1 MPHLHPGD
9 PIDSLQLT
17 AIHGQTIDVP
27 HPQALTHLQFRRFA
41 GCPMCN
47 LHIHSFVRRHDELQR
62 AGIQE
67 VAVFHSSTADLLAQ
81 HAQAPF
87 ALIADPRKALYRQ
100 FGVEA
105 GWRAVLDPRAWPAGV
120 RGLLQHGLGL
130 PGQGES
136 MLGLPADF
144 LIAPEGRVLAAHYG
158 SHADDQWS
166 LDELL
171 ALADRHRDRER

>member
-1 MPHLHPGD
+1 MPCLHPGD
-9 PIDSLQLT
+9 HIDSLQLT
-17 AIHGQTIDVP
+17 VINGQTIDVP

-47 LHIHSFVRRHDELQR
+47 LHIHSFVRRHAELQQ

-67 VAVFHSSTADLLAQ
+67 VAVFHSSKADLLAQ
-81 HAQAPF
+81 HARAPF
-87 ALIADPRKALYRQ
+87 ALIADPHKALYRR

-105 GWRAVLDPRAWPAGV
+105 GWRAIGDPRSWPAGV
-120 RGLLQHGLGL
+120 RGLLRHGFGL
-130 PGQGES
+130 PDQGQS

-144 LIAPEGRVLAAHYG
+144 LIAPDGRVLAAHYG

-171 ALADRHRDRER
+171 ALAKTHAPSRV

>member
-1 MPHLHPGD
+1 MPSLRPGD
-9 PIDSLQLT
+9 HIASLELD
-17 AIHGQTIDVP
+17 TIDGQVVNVP
-27 HPQALTHLQFRRFA
+27 HARALTHLQFRRFA

-47 LHIHSFVRRHDELQR
+47 LHIHSFTQRHAELVQ

-67 VAVFHSSTADLLAQ
+67 VAVFHSSAADLLAQ

-87 ALIADPRKALYRQ
+87 ALIADPEKSLYRQ

-105 GWRAVLDPRAWPAGV
+105 GWRSVLDPRSWRAAV
-120 RGLLQHGLGL
+120 QGLRQHGLGL

-136 MLGLPADF
+136 ILGLPADF
-144 LIAPEGRVLAAHYG
+144 LIAPDGRVLAAKYG
-158 SHADDQWS
+158 SHADDQWP

-171 ALADRHRDRER
+171 ALARSQAGRQD

>member
-1 MPHLHPGD
+1 MPHLHPGSRVD
-9 PIDSLQLT
+9 PLQLN
-17 AIHGQTIDVP
+17 AIDGRPVHLP

-47 LHIHSFVRRHDELQR
+47 LHIHSFVRRHDELRQ

-81 HAQAPF
+81 HAKAPF
-87 ALIADPRKALYRQ
+87 ALIADPHKALYRQ

-105 GWRAVLDPRAWPAGV
+105 GWCALLDPRAWPAGL
-120 RGLLQHGLGL
+120 RGLLRHGVGL
-130 PGQGES
+130 PGKGES

-144 LIAPEGRVLAAHYG
+144 LIAPDGRVLATHHG

-166 LDELL
+166 MDELL
-171 ALADRHRDRER
+171 TLASTHRHLQD

>member
-17 AIHGQTIDVP
+17 AISGQTIDVP

-47 LHIHSFVRRHDELQR
+47 LHIHSFVRRHDELRQ

-87 ALIADPRKALYRQ
+87 ALIADQHKALYRQ

-105 GWRAVLDPRAWPAGV
+105 GWRAIGDPRSWPAGV
-120 RGLLQHGLGL
+120 RGLLRHGFGL
-130 PGQGES
+130 PGQGQS

-144 LIAPEGRVLAAHYG
+144 LIAPDGRVLAAHYG

-171 ALADRHRDRER
+171 ALARTHAPSRV

>member
-9 PIDSLQLT
+9 HIDSLQLT
-17 AIHGQTIDVP
+17 AISGQTIDVP
-27 HPQALTHLQFRRFA
+27 HLQALTHLQFRRFA

-47 LHIHSFVRRHDELQR
+47 LHIHSFVRRHADLQQ

-67 VAVFHSSTADLLAQ
+67 VAVFHSSAADLLAQ

-105 GWRAVLDPRAWPAGV
+105 GWRSVLDPRSWWAAV
-120 RGLLQHGLGL
+120 RGLLKHGVGL
-130 PGQGES
+130 PGRGES

-144 LIAPEGRVLAAHYG
+144 LIAPDGRVLAAHYG
-158 SHADDQWS
+158 RHADDQWS

-171 ALADRHRDRER
+171 SMARHHAQGKA